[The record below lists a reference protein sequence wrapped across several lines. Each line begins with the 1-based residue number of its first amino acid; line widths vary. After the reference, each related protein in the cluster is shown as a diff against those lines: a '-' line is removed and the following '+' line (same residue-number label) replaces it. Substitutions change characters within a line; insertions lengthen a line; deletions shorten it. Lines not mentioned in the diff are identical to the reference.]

1 MELLTPSEENLHLYL
16 AALRREKELGE
27 KPFHNTDEILAKAE
41 TSPADLVASLNDLVG
56 GRTFIDEDGTQRVA
70 LPAFTKW
77 LYIPGET
84 TVSGTIQMRWDPTT
98 MQLPPYCLGHIGYQ
112 VFPWGRGKG
121 LATEQLRLMLEVVQS
136 QLKLPYVDIT
146 TNVENKASQKV
157 IVKNGGKLIKE
168 FSVVRKD
175 GKKQAYLWRVFFK

>member
-16 AALRREKELGE
+16 AALRREKEMGE
-27 KPFHNTDEILAKAE
+27 KPFHNTDEILAQAE
-41 TSPADLVASLNDLVG
+41 TSPADLVASLTDLVG
-56 GRTFIDEDGTQRVA
+56 GRTFNDEDGNERVA

-77 LYIPGET
+77 LYIPGDTEIC
-84 TVSGTIQMRWDPTT
+84 GTIQMRWDHAT

-112 VFPWGRGKG
+112 VFPWVRGKG
-121 LATEQLRLMLEVVQS
+121 LATEQLRMMLEVVRS
-136 QLKLPYVDIT
+136 ELNLPYVDIT
-146 TNVENKASQKV
+146 TNVENKASQRV

-175 GKKQAYLWRVFFK
+175 GKKQAFLWRVFF

>member
-16 AALRREKELGE
+16 AALRREKEMGE

-56 GRTFIDEDGTQRVA
+56 GRTFNDEDGTQRVA

-157 IVKNGGKLIKE
+157 IVKNGGKFIKE

-175 GKKQAYLWRVFFK
+175 GKKQAYLWRVFF